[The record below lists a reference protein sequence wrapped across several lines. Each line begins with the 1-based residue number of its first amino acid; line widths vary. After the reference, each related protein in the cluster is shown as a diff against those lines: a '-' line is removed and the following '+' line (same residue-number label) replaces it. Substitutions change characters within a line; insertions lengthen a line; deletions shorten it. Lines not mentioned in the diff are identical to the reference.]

1 MNSVSLLSTIN
12 LDEIHISLLS
22 QAYALS
28 FQLYLNE
35 LYFINNITDGI
46 EKYLIIDSENE
57 KQKPFHV
64 MLDYQQRNCIF
75 YLYYYNAH
83 SKWKCKY
90 SKCNNDPRKTMF

>member
-1 MNSVSLLSTIN
+1 MKIRSIIIISYILYSVSLLSTIN

-46 EKYLIIDSENE
+46 EKYLLINSENP
-57 KQKPFHV
+57 KLKPFHV
-64 MLDYQQRNCIF
+64 MLDYQQRNCI
-75 YLYYYNAH
+75 YIILIINYYILN
-83 SKWKCKY
+83 SKW
-90 SKCNNDPRKTMF
+90 